1 MIMSSTLQASPF
13 SLVLAFVFVLM
24 AIGISYREKLKL
36 EKEIVWA
43 VIGMIVQLVAVAY
56 ILGYVFELDNF
67 RLRSGMHLVLVI
79 NASVTAASRG
89 RGLNQPLLVS
99 F

>member
-1 MIMSSTLQASPF
+1 MSNNLQASPF

-43 VIGMIVQLVAVAY
+43 VIRMIVQLVAVAY
-56 ILGYVFELDNF
+56 ILGYVFEMED
-67 RLRSGMHLVLVI
+67 RK
-79 NASVTAASRG
+79 SV
-89 RGLNQPLLVS
+89 V
-99 F
+99 